1 MHAHAAL
8 PSLLYALAPHETH
21 TPDPLTALYVPAGH
35 AEHDPAD
42 PVKPAAQSL
51 AQLLAELLPAAE
63 LVPEGHCWHVD
74 SSLAPILSEY
84 LPAVHNTHFDS
95 ASFPVVAKYLPAPQL
110 SQPELPA
117 VAEYFPASH
126 VRHVLS
132 IVAPGEA
139 RIFPATHAVHAPP
152 PVRLL

>member
-1 MHAHAAL
+1 ML
-8 PSLLYALAPHETH
+8 FALAPHESH

-35 AEHDPAD
+35 AEHDPAG
-42 PVKPAAQSL
+42 PVKPAAHSL

-63 LVPEGHCWHVD
+63 LVPEGHCWQVD
-74 SSLAPILSEY
+74 TSLPPILSEY
-84 LPAVHNTHFDS
+84 LPAVHNKQSDS

-110 SQPELPA
+110 AQPELPA

-126 VRHVLS
+126 VRHMLS
-132 IVAPGEA
+132 IVAPGVA
-139 RIFPATHAVHAPP
+139 RIFPATHAVHAPA